1 VIPFDKSDKDLPDE
15 YVAGDLLWSCR
26 PIDEYLC
33 SDLYLS
39 FALRNM
45 QLDTVTT
52 TYSASLSTSTSHDF
66 SQSIDLMETQTQ
78 LNSSAAYSEV
88 QTTDTNLNTNIHQ

>member
-1 VIPFDKSDKDLPDE
+1 MGLQDTFPGSKTFRAIKSSAQMFSCFLCPTCAPEVIPFDKSDKDLPDE

-45 QLDTVTT
+45 QLDYSTV
-52 TYSASLSTSTSHDF
+52 SVFPSNL
-66 SQSIDLMETQTQ
+66 L
-78 LNSSAAYSEV
+78 
-88 QTTDTNLNTNIHQ
+88 TD